1 MQERIAQLR
10 QQLQLAGHHY
20 HVLDEPLIPDAEYDR
35 LFRELQA
42 LEADY
47 PQWITPDSPTQR
59 VGAQPMSAFAFI
71 PRPISALK
79 ARFNLTPGFEKY
91 CN

>member
-20 HVLDEPLIPDAEYDR
+20 HVLDEQLIPDAEYDR

-42 LEADY
+42 LEADH
-47 PQWITPDSPTQR
+47 PQWITPD
-59 VGAQPMSAFAFI
+59 
-71 PRPISALK
+71 
-79 ARFNLTPGFEKY
+79 
-91 CN
+91 